1 MSTNAA
7 FEKAAIDLRKLN
19 KKPPADDLLKAYAL
33 YKIGTG
39 ADIEKARVPG
49 MFELQAKAMRKAWQN
64 MIDDENYTQ
73 EQAQEKYIELVE
85 ELKKDYEYDPN
96 KEPEAVRS

>member
-1 MSTNAA
+1 
-7 FEKAAIDLRKLN
+7 
-19 KKPPADDLLKAYAL
+19 
-33 YKIGTG
+33 
-39 ADIEKARVPG
+39 
-49 MFELQAKAMRKAWQN
+49 MRKAWQN